1 MFLSATIIRN
11 VQKIAEVI
19 DVEPSQV
26 EEWAR
31 EDQSEECVIKK

>member
-19 DVEPSQV
+19 DVGPSQV
-26 EEWAR
+26 EEWIR
-31 EDQSEECVIKK
+31 EAQSEECVIKK